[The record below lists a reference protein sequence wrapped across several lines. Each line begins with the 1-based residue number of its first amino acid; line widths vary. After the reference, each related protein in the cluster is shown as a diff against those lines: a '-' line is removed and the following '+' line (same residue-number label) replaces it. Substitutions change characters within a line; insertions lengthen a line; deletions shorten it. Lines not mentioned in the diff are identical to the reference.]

1 MRLLPALVA
10 LVSAGFGAASLER
23 EVCGW
28 RFAGGM
34 QGWQALNNLVLEAEP
49 QALVFKSTGGDP
61 YAAGP
66 PVEFTASEYHYI
78 RIRAASNVS
87 GDAQIYWAEGK
98 SAQEAQFRAEHFVTF
113 HVEGDGRMRTYT
125 VLPPW
130 TPGAK
135 VFRIRLDLPDVPGAV
150 LRVAE
155 FVVLERPVEAPKPE
169 PAYQFQRAED
179 AAGWI
184 PYADVASLGVRSK
197 ALRVVSGGAEP
208 LVLSPVFRV
217 KSETVRYL
225 AVNMAV
231 KGAQT
236 AQLRCRGETSA
247 ISPAHRLDFAV
258 MADGRHHTYN
268 VELSQIKALPD
279 VLTRFAIGLADARS
293 GASFAVRWVRLAYEP
308 AGPAEPVIK
317 SLFGPGS
324 VVEAEVEV
332 PVTAVVRNTGAAPA
346 EKVSLRLRVPSGCRI
361 VGSEEL
367 ELPSIAPMSE
377 KQAVWRVVFPEANTF
392 RRFVVKAS
400 LAGEGGAR
408 HSASASFVA
417 TRMPAPDRVQP
428 DDIVVKSGPACL
440 VLAKNRYGYGPC
452 ILYINGRG
460 SWQRVGAMP
469 SLGTLAVLEK
479 GRVREHAFAVSP
491 KDKVETAGGGAQ
503 LNTSWKDSEGRRW
516 TFRAVFR
523 PGREAGCIDMNAGL
537 SCDKKAEVL
546 AFAFP
551 ELLAGDGSFG
561 EARDIGLFPGLE
573 YLLPG
578 ERSSGTDFAA
588 STVAKRLA
596 PHPHKVTVPLMS
608 IIHDAK
614 AVGLMW
620 DPKQRWDGTHD
631 RPIARFA
638 SPNFV
643 HNQPNHW
650 MSLAVPG
657 LGEWFVENSL
667 LAGRPFE
674 LEPGRELS
682 VGCTA
687 FAVPAAD
694 VDGVMRLWIRWS
706 GGLPAPPTP
715 PYDLATQIRAIMRE
729 YTQTAWVPEQA
740 KWHRA
745 LSDPWGPSYAEF
757 HVLHMLWELE
767 RGLSGKNRGST
778 SNRLLAEASYPD
790 GERVK
795 QVLDAAVRA
804 QEAAGG
810 DLGFSVAFHRGG
822 VEKACRNLLA
832 EAAHLSAFVRADGS
846 VPFQPE
852 PTHAVFGKTGDSSSG
867 HTAATAWRLW
877 QLALIT
883 GSSEALNAGLRAI
896 AYLDTQK
903 RPEGA
908 QTWELPLHV
917 PDVLAAAHAVRCC
930 VAAYQV
936 TGDKAHL
943 RRAVQWA
950 YRGLPFIYLWGAPDR
965 PIMLYGS
972 IPVFGATW
980 FTGAWFGRI
989 VQWNGLEF
997 ADALL
1002 QLSRFDGT
1010 EDWRRIAEGI
1020 TNCALRQQRP
1030 INRSEHAFAS
1040 AVPDC
1045 GHAGMYPDSYDPV
1058 AGTDSYHWCLSSEG
1072 IATLVYKLNGIDP
1085 AVKFEVLHGP
1095 GGKRVH
1101 VSSVAYVSDAG
1112 FDGSR
1117 VRMKLRY
1124 PLGLVHHLM
1133 MVLPQEPGSV
1143 KVEYSELE
1151 RVEALDSA
1159 AEGWKWDSE
1168 RRFLYVK
1175 LKQGADTV
1183 QLSVELGER

>member
-1 MRLLPALVA
+1 MRLLPALIAV
-10 LVSAGFGAASLER
+10 VSAAGFGSARLER
-23 EVCGW
+23 EVCAW
-28 RFAGGM
+28 RFAGSA
-34 QGWQALNNLVLEAEP
+34 QGWQALNNVVLEPEP

-87 GDAQIYWAEGK
+87 GDAQIYWAEGR
-98 SAQEAQFRAEHFVTF
+98 SAQDAQFRAEHFVTF
-113 HVEGDGRMRTYT
+113 RVEGDGRMRTHT

-155 FVVLERPVEAPKPE
+155 FAVVERPVEAPKPE

-184 PYADVASLGVRSK
+184 PYADVASLEVRSR
-197 ALRVVSGGAEP
+197 ALRVVSGGPEP

-217 KSETVRYL
+217 KSEAVRYL

-258 MADGRHHTYN
+258 AADGRYHTYN
-268 VELSQIKALPD
+268 VELSQIKTLPD
-279 VLTRFAIGLADARS
+279 VLTRFAVGLADAGA
-293 GASFAVRWVRLAYEP
+293 GASFSIRWVRLAYEP

-324 VVEAEVEV
+324 IVEAGAEV
-332 PVTAVVRNTGAAPA
+332 PVTAVVRNVGAAPTG
-346 EKVSLRLRVPSGCRI
+346 KISLRLQVPSGCRI
-361 VGSEEL
+361 VGSEDV

-377 KQAVWRVVFPEANTF
+377 KQAVWHVVFPEARTF
-392 RRFVVKAS
+392 RRFSVKAS
-400 LAGEGGAR
+400 LTSGGIR
-408 HSASASFVA
+408 HSASASFAA
-417 TRMPAPDRVQP
+417 TRMPTPNSGVQP
-428 DDIVVKSGPACL
+428 GDIVVRSGPACL
-440 VLAKNRYGYGPC
+440 VLAKNKYGYGPC
-452 ILYINGRG
+452 VLYINGRG
-460 SWQRVGAMP
+460 GWQKVGAMA
-469 SLGTLAVLEK
+469 SLGTVAVLEK
-479 GRVREHAFAVSP
+479 GRVRERAVSVPP
-491 KDKVETAGGGAQ
+491 KDEAETADGGVE

-516 TFRAVFR
+516 TFRASVH
-523 PGREAGCIDMNAGL
+523 PGRESGCIDLSARL
-537 SCDKKAEVL
+537 SCGEKAEIL
-546 AFAFP
+546 GFAFP
-551 ELLAGDGSFG
+551 ELLVGDGSFG

-608 IIHDAK
+608 IIRDAK

-643 HNQPNHW
+643 YNQPNHW

-674 LEPGRELS
+674 LEPGREISL
-682 VGCTA
+682 GCTI

-706 GGLPAPPTP
+706 GGLPTPPAPP
-715 PYDLATQIRAIMRE
+715 YGLATQIRALLRE

-745 LSDPWGPSYAEF
+745 LSDPWGPSYTEF
-757 HVLHMLWELE
+757 HALHLLWELE
-767 RGLSGKNRGST
+767 RGLSGP
-778 SNRLLAEASYPD
+778 E
-790 GERVK
+790 GERAR
-795 QVLDAAVRA
+795 QVLDAALRA
-804 QEAAGG
+804 QEASGG

-822 VEKACRNLLA
+822 IEKACRNLRA
-832 EAAHLSAFVRADGS
+832 EAVHLSAFVRADGS
-846 VPFQPE
+846 VPFRPE

-867 HTAATAWRLW
+867 HTATTAWRLW

-883 GSSEALNAGLRAI
+883 GSSEAVNAGLRAI

-936 TGDKAHL
+936 TGDKSYL

-1002 QLSRFDGT
+1002 QLSRFDST

-1030 INRSEHAFAS
+1030 IDRKEHAFAS
-1040 AVPDC
+1040 AIPDC

-1072 IATLVYKLNGIDP
+1072 IANIVYKLNGIDP
-1085 AVKFEVLHGP
+1085 TVKFEVLHGP

-1101 VSSVAYVSDAG
+1101 VSSVAYVSDAS
-1112 FDGSR
+1112 FDGNR
-1117 VRMKLRY
+1117 VRMKLKY
-1124 PLGLVHHLM
+1124 PVGLTHHLM
-1133 MVLPQEPGSV
+1133 MVLPQKPNSVRVGS
-1143 KVEYSELE
+1143 SDLE
-1151 RVEALDSA
+1151 ETADLDSA

-1168 RRFLYVK
+1168 RGFLYVK
-1175 LKQGADTV
+1175 LRQRSETV
-1183 QLSVELGER
+1183 QLFVEIGER